1 MVEEK
6 KSGEK
11 ILDLAG
17 DMVENYRSLVTL
29 KVVEQ
34 SSRVGSISIVGLLL
48 LIVGVFVLLFAGLGL
63 SWWLGEALG
72 NIKAGFF
79 IVCGAYALLLIV
91 LILIS
96 KRTLL
101 PTIRDMIIKKIYEE
115 DQ

>member
-1 MVEEK
+1 MEEGK

-17 DMVENYRSLVTL
+17 DMVENYRNLITL
-29 KVVEQ
+29 KVIEQ
-34 SSRVGSISIVGLLL
+34 SSRVGSVSIMGIIMLV
-48 LIVGVFVLLFAGLGL
+48 VSVFVLLFVGLGFG
-63 SWWLGEALG
+63 WWLGESLG

-79 IVCGAYALLLIV
+79 IVGGAFAIILVV

-96 KRTLL
+96 KKMLL
-101 PTIRDMIIKKIYEE
+101 PALRDMIIKKIYEE